1 MVKTKLDDTK
11 QKNLL
16 ETLPQTLVKGLIC
29 AVSKQEI
36 LQTLPIIY
44 DLKGLEKRD
53 LVAFL

>member
-1 MVKTKLDDTK
+1 MVKTKLDDIK

-16 ETLPQTLVKGLIC
+16 ETQPQTLVKGLIC
-29 AVSKQEI
+29 AVPKQEI